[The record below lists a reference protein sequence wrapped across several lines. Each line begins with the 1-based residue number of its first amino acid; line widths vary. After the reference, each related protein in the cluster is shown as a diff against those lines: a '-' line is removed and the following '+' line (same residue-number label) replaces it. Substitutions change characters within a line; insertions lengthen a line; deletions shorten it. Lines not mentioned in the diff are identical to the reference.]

1 MMMLLAPTT
10 SFLVV
15 ITYPPLILAFHLAGN
30 VNRSYRPCTSPFSH
44 RRRWGRSN
52 YLRKG
57 GMRTTTLFLHYNDFT
72 EFELIHADEPT
83 PNGQV
88 YDSNNHE
95 WASIP
100 LSLPSLFP
108 RLQESLESSP
118 ISYSSIITN
127 SIMQQLT
134 AAGFVDDNDITQFAR
149 GFLVRE
155 EELSQILIQDFG
167 WKALD
172 AHRARVGIISLV
184 REELK
189 EVNGMIDQG
198 STVTKEQSTR
208 KSGRSIEEAVVSTSK
223 DEVSPM
229 ELRTVNETKALWKS
243 VLVNDKAKKR
253 RASNN
258 LDKTRHVQNGDDAN
272 AVPTV
277 KNGYNYGLLQATSGD
292 DTDRMVYV
300 TLYAELDSFWSYMT
314 IPQTS
319 AVSDVTIR
327 DQTAK
332 VYLTHARLFLG
343 WVVDA
348 RGVLDEDNQLAEVL
362 NEGSDEQE
370 NQITSSLEQSFSDI
384 SSSQTLNMAKNVRK
398 QVWKHVLDRKTS
410 SFTTDGSKADTPRHR
425 ISLYD
430 IFPNSQTESAS
441 PVLQYILWLRA
452 ERGISPNYE
461 ANM

>member
-1 MMMLLAPTT
+1 
-10 SFLVV
+10 
-15 ITYPPLILAFHLAGN
+15 
-30 VNRSYRPCTSPFSH
+30 
-44 RRRWGRSN
+44 
-52 YLRKG
+52 
-57 GMRTTTLFLHYNDFT
+57 MRTTTLFLHYNDFT
-72 EFELIHADEPT
+72 EFELLHADEPT

-88 YDSNNHE
+88 YDSNIRD
-95 WASIP
+95 WANNIP
-100 LSLPSLFP
+100 PSLPSLFP
-108 RLQESLESSP
+108 RLQETLESSP
-118 ISYSSIITN
+118 ISYSPIITN
-127 SIMQQLT
+127 SILQQLT

-155 EELSQILIQDFG
+155 EELSQILIRDFG

-184 REELK
+184 RKELK
-189 EVNGMIDQG
+189 VVNGMIDHG
-198 STVTKEQSTR
+198 PTETAVLSTAKSDRLIEQE
-208 KSGRSIEEAVVSTSK
+208 KVVSTAK
-223 DEVSPM
+223 DAVSPM
-229 ELRTVNETKALWKS
+229 DLRNILGVEEITVVNETEHSIKPALWKS

-253 RASNN
+253 RANSN
-258 LDKTRHVQNGDDAN
+258 LEKTRRLVQDADDAN
-272 AVPTV
+272 AVPIV

-292 DTDRMVYV
+292 DTDRLVYV

-319 AVSDVTIR
+319 AVSDATIR

-348 RGVLDEDNQLAEVL
+348 RGVLDEDNQLVEVL
-362 NEGSDEQE
+362 KEGSEDYEK
-370 NQITSSLEQSFSDI
+370 QITSSLAQSFSSF
-384 SSSQTLNMAKNVRK
+384 SSSPTLNVAKNVRK
-398 QVWKHVLDRKTS
+398 QVWKNVLDRKTS
-410 SFTTDGSKADTPRHR
+410 TFTTDGTKADTLRHG

>member
-1 MMMLLAPTT
+1 MQ
-10 SFLVV
+10 
-15 ITYPPLILAFHLAGN
+15 
-30 VNRSYRPCTSPFSH
+30 
-44 RRRWGRSN
+44 
-52 YLRKG
+52 
-57 GMRTTTLFLHYNDFT
+57 TTTLFLHYNDFS
-72 EFELIHADEPT
+72 EFELMHADEPT

-88 YDSNNHE
+88 YDIINHD

-100 LSLPSLFP
+100 PTLPTLFP
-108 RLQESLESSP
+108 RLQETLESSP

-127 SIMQQLT
+127 SILQQLT

-167 WKALD
+167 WTALD

-189 EVNGMIDQG
+189 EVNVMIDKG
-198 STVTKEQSTR
+198 PTVTEAQSTT
-208 KSGRSIEEAVVSTSK
+208 KSDRSIEQEVVLTSN
-223 DEVSPM
+223 DTVSPV
-229 ELRTVNETKALWKS
+229 ELRNRLGVEEIKVVNETEVSIKPALWKS

-253 RASNN
+253 RANNN
-258 LDKTRHVQNGDDAN
+258 LEKTRRHVQDGDDAN
-272 AVPTV
+272 TVPTV
-277 KNGYNYGLLQATSGD
+277 KNDYNYGLLQATSGD

-319 AVSDVTIR
+319 AVSDATIR

-348 RGVLDEDNQLAEVL
+348 RGVLDMDNQLAEVL
-362 NEGSDEQE
+362 NERSDDQE
-370 NQITSSLEQSFSDI
+370 KQITSSFSGI
-384 SSSQTLNMAKNVRK
+384 SSSPTLNMAKNVRK
-398 QVWKHVLDRKTS
+398 QVWKNILDRKTS
-410 SFTTDGSKADTPRHR
+410 SFATDGSKADTLRHG

-461 ANM
+461 ASM

>member
-1 MMMLLAPTT
+1 
-10 SFLVV
+10 
-15 ITYPPLILAFHLAGN
+15 
-30 VNRSYRPCTSPFSH
+30 
-44 RRRWGRSN
+44 
-52 YLRKG
+52 
-57 GMRTTTLFLHYNDFT
+57 MRTTTLFLHYNDFT
-72 EFELIHADEPT
+72 EFELLHADEPT

-88 YDSNNHE
+88 YDSNIRD
-95 WASIP
+95 WANNIP
-100 LSLPSLFP
+100 PSLPSLFP
-108 RLQESLESSP
+108 RLQETLESSP
-118 ISYSSIITN
+118 ISYSPIITN
-127 SIMQQLT
+127 SILQQLT

-155 EELSQILIQDFG
+155 EELSQILIRDFG

-184 REELK
+184 RKELK
-189 EVNGMIDQG
+189 VVNGMIDHG
-198 STVTKEQSTR
+198 PTETAVLSTAKSDRLIEQE
-208 KSGRSIEEAVVSTSK
+208 KVVSIAK
-223 DEVSPM
+223 DAVSPK
-229 ELRTVNETKALWKS
+229 ELRNILGVKHIKVVNETEHSNKPALWKS

-253 RASNN
+253 RANNN
-258 LDKTRHVQNGDDAN
+258 LEKTRRHVKDADDAN
-272 AVPTV
+272 AVPIV

-292 DTDRMVYV
+292 DTDRLVYV

-319 AVSDVTIR
+319 AVSDAAIR

-343 WVVDA
+343 WVVDS
-348 RGVLDEDNQLAEVL
+348 RGVLDEDNQLVEVL
-362 NEGSDEQE
+362 KEGSEDHEK
-370 NQITSSLEQSFSDI
+370 QITSSLAQSFSSI
-384 SSSQTLNMAKNVRK
+384 SSSPTLNVAKNVRK
-398 QVWKHVLDRKTS
+398 QVWKNVLDRKTS
-410 SFTTDGSKADTPRHR
+410 TFTTDGTKADTLRHG